1 MKKGMGEKNAM
12 EIFLTVGA
20 SVLVAVIGGVFSY
33 LGVIKSSKNS
43 HDLTIA
49 EIKAEQEKQSAIID
63 MKITDIKGDI
73 QRLEEKQDKHNSLI
87 ERTFKLEQ
95 KVEDLIKQ
103 IG

>member
-1 MKKGMGEKNAM
+1 M

-20 SVLVAVIGGVFSY
+20 SILVAVIGGAFSY
-33 LGVIKSSKNS
+33 LGVVKTSKNS

-49 EIKAEQEKQSAIID
+49 EIKAEQKRQNEIID
-63 MKITDIKGDI
+63 MKISDLKEDI

-95 KVEDLIKQ
+95 KVEDLVKQ
-103 IG
+103 IS